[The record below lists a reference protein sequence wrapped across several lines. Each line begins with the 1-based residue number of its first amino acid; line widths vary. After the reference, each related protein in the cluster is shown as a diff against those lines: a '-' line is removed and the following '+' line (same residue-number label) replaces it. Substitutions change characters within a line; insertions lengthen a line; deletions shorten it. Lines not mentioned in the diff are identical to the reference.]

1 MASRFASPG
10 VLTMDA
16 AAFLTLAAALSVPS
30 GYSYGALLL
39 LVLGLCAWPGVLA
52 GRVRWTPPLALWGT
66 AIAVMGLV
74 WGMHMVDDSGRLVTH
89 SLGLDRCIKY
99 LLVLLCLPALLVRR
113 PGVPALRWG
122 CAIGAIGAGLTAL
135 WEVLAKGL
143 ARADGYTNSIQ
154 FGNLALLLGVWSGVW
169 ALHADTPRQRA
180 AGWLGAALGLTAS
193 LASGSRG
200 GWVTLPLLVLLG
212 LWLSPPLT
220 RGGAHA
226 SMQRR
231 GVRALG
237 LTAALCA
244 LLVMLPPVQ
253 QRAELAAHE
262 YLQQEQSVGESSVG
276 LRLAFWQL
284 AWTQGLA
291 HPWVGVGQGDYEKA
305 QRSAVARQEM
315 PRHAVL
321 FNHAHNEWLDMFAK
335 RGLLG
340 VLALALFYAVPGGL
354 FWRALRDTAGA
365 ATSATKARRAAAL
378 CGLIGVVGF
387 LGFGMTQVMFAHNN
401 GNLMYLLTTSLWLA
415 VCWHSARHDDIA

>member
-1 MASRFASPG
+1 
-10 VLTMDA
+10 MDA

-74 WGMHMVDDSGRLVTH
+74 WGMHIVDDSGRLVTH

-99 LLVLLCLPALLVRR
+99 LLVLLCLPALLVGR

-180 AGWLGAALGLTAS
+180 AGWLGTALGLTAS

-291 HPWVGVGQGDYEKA
+291 HPWVGVGQGDYEKP
-305 QRSAVARQEM
+305 SAA
-315 PRHAVL
+315 PS
-321 FNHAHNEWLDMFAK
+321 
-335 RGLLG
+335 RGRRCRGKPCCSTTRTTNGWTCL
-340 VLALALFYAVPGGL
+340 PS
-354 FWRALRDTAGA
+354 A
-365 ATSATKARRAAAL
+365 ACS
-378 CGLIGVVGF
+378 
-387 LGFGMTQVMFAHNN
+387 
-401 GNLMYLLTTSLWLA
+401 
-415 VCWHSARHDDIA
+415 VCWRWRCSTPCPAGCSGAPCATPRAPPHRPRKHGARPRCAG